1 MPMNTGV
8 VSEQERL
15 SLSLPET
22 FQDPAVAHAIFTRLR
37 ATEPVAW
44 CPEPWGGPGF
54 WSITK
59 YDDIQEISK
68 LPKLFSS
75 DGRHGGITL
84 PDPVMIENRQRSLG
98 RNVERATELSAFEG
112 GRSMITMDP
121 PEHNQHRRMVAP
133 GFTPQTL
140 DNLVPR
146 IRERARVILDGI
158 GNRSECE
165 FVSSVAA
172 ELPIQM
178 LAELFA
184 VPQAD
189 RHRLFTWS
197 NLIIGGDDPD
207 LALPREQIIGAFM
220 EMEGYAMQ
228 LYQERSA
235 NPGNDLISMLVNTR
249 VEGEPM
255 SVPDY
260 LSAFV
265 LLVVAGNETTR
276 NSISGGILALSQHPA
291 ERQKLLDDPALI
303 PQAVDEIIRWVHP
316 VIYMRRTA
324 LSDYTLRGVQIKAGD
339 KLALWYMSGNRDEEK
354 WADPFTF
361 NVTRNGPRHLSF
373 GYGQHLCIGWRLA
386 ELQLQVLLEE
396 LLARYPD
403 IEARGPVSRIRT
415 NFLNSIKTMN
425 VHYTARSRAA

>member
-1 MPMNTGV
+1 MTI
-8 VSEQERL
+8 SDAQRL
-15 SLSLPET
+15 SLSDPDT
-22 FQDPAVAHAIFTRLR
+22 FQDPRVAHEIFTRLR
-37 ATEPVAW
+37 AEEPVAW

-54 WSITK
+54 WSITR

-68 LPKLFSS
+68 LPRVFSS

-84 PDPVMIENRQRSLG
+84 PSPEMIRNRQRARG
-98 RNVERATELSAFEG
+98 IEDENPEELSVFEG

-121 PEHNQHRRMVAP
+121 PEHSQHRRMVAP
-133 GFTPQTL
+133 GLTPNTL
-140 DNLVPR
+140 ENLTPR
-146 IRERARVILDGI
+146 IRERARVILEAIADRG
-158 GNRSECE
+158 ECE

-184 VPQAD
+184 VPQED
-189 RHRLFTWS
+189 RHKLFHWS

-207 LALPREQIIGAFM
+207 VAQSRQETLAAFM
-220 EMEGYAMQ
+220 ELAGYAMQ
-228 LYQERSA
+228 LYQQRREE
-235 NPGNDLISMLVNTR
+235 PGSDLISMLANTE
-249 VEGEPM
+249 VDGQPM
-255 SVPDY
+255 SVADY

-276 NSISGGILALSQHPA
+276 NSISGGLLALSEHPH

-303 PQAVDEIIRWVHP
+303 PGAVDEIIRWVHP

-324 LSDYTLRGVQIKAGD
+324 LEDYEIRGVRIRAGA
-339 KLALWYMSGNRDEEK
+339 KVALWYLSGNRDEEK
-354 WADPFTF
+354 WQDPFTF
-361 NVTRNGPRHLSF
+361 DVTRSGPRHLSF

-386 ELQLQVLLEE
+386 EIQLRVLLEE

-403 IEARGPVSRIRT
+403 MQATGEVSRIRT
-415 NFLNSIKTMN
+415 NFLNSIKRML
-425 VHYTARSRAA
+425 VRYTPRSAAA